1 MDLAA
6 LFSGGKDS
14 TYAVY
19 LAKKE
24 GHVIKYL
31 VTIMAENPESYMYHT
46 VNIGLTMLISRVMG
60 IQLGL
65 KKSAGKKEA
74 EVKDLEISL
83 KNLDVEGVVV
93 GAIASEYQRS
103 RVEKVCKEL
112 NLKMLAP
119 LWSKDQIQL
128 LRDMVKDGF
137 KIIITSVSAEG
148 FDESWLGREIDEN
161 CIEDLIELNKKYK
174 INVAGEGGE
183 FETFVIDCPLYSKK
197 IEITDSKKKWEG
209 NSGVLIIKDA
219 KLLER

>member
-19 LAKKE
+19 LAKKQ
-24 GHVIKYL
+24 GHKVKYL
-31 VTIMAENPESYMYHT
+31 VTVMSENPYSYMYHT
-46 VNIGLTMLISRVMG
+46 VNIGLTMLISRILG
-60 IQLGL
+60 IQLAM
-65 KKSAGKKEA
+65 KRSAGQKEE

-83 KNLDVEGVVV
+83 KSLGVKGVVC

-103 RVEKVCKEL
+103 RVEQVCKEL
-112 NLKMLAP
+112 KLELLSP
-119 LWSKDQIQL
+119 LWGRDQL
-128 LRDMVKDGF
+128 ELVKEMVKEGF

-148 FDESWLGREIDEN
+148 FDESWLGREIDDK

-183 FETFVIDCPLYSKK
+183 FETLVLDCPLYSRS
-197 IEITDSKKKWEG
+197 IEITQAEKKWEG
-209 NSGVLIIKDA
+209 NSGIYIIKDA
-219 KLLER
+219 KTLPK